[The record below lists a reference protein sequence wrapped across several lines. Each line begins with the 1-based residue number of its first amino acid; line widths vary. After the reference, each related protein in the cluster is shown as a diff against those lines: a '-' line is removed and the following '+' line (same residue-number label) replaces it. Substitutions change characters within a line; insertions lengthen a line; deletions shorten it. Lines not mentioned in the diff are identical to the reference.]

1 MSPVHFL
8 RSEVYDCSVCTN
20 IVICCYGNVM
30 TSWHVVVIIQLLIVL
45 VFTLV
50 GSINK
55 RKNYRMSIQV
65 FFPHSLLSSLILFY
79 LPPSLPPSLLLILL
93 FSLLFHSS
101 STSFPS
107 SQIIHDSRSKLES
120 LKDLTLILEV
130 KLSAAL
136 TVDVYP
142 SRLAACIGGSK
153 WNSCNLKCGVSV
165 PVFVAALT
173 DDKYVRVCLSVCHYS
188 YAPVIQLTTR
198 F

>member
-65 FFPHSLLSSLILFY
+65 FFPHSLLSSSPLL
-79 LPPSLPPSLLLILL
+79 PSLLLLLL
-93 FSLLFHSS
+93 FLLLFHSS

>member
-1 MSPVHFL
+1 MLWLF
-8 RSEVYDCSVCTN
+8 
-20 IVICCYGNVM
+20 
-30 TSWHVVVIIQLLIVL
+30 IQLLIVL
-45 VFTLV
+45 VFTLL

-55 RKNYRMSIQV
+55 HKNYRMSIQV
-65 FFPHSLLSSLILFY
+65 FFPHSLLSSS
-79 LPPSLPPSLLLILL
+79 PLPPSLLLLLL
-93 FSLLFHSS
+93 FLLLFHSS

-107 SQIIHDSRSKLES
+107 SQIIHDSRSKLEN